1 MSQFPSQGEKEN
13 PLKTAPIKDTVAD
26 SDGVVLVDGQDAGTK
41 RVLWSTIKS
50 ALGQIFAPLTRKINN
65 KPLSSDV
72 VLTGDDIATSAT
84 DGTTVSSS
92 LSNLESALTTPPQK
106 FDLPLLDGWYTN
118 DRAQYR
124 KTQEGL
130 AVVNAILELS
140 EGYDASDNT
149 QIAVLPEGFR
159 PATSF
164 MYPVSVQDGSTRAS
178 AIVQIGTSGTII
190 YYGASNTT
198 AVFRIYLNAA
208 FFAAS

>member
-1 MSQFPSQGEKEN
+1 MISVYGETDLGAMPQR
-13 PLKTAPIKDTVAD
+13 PLICMTSKDA
-26 SDGVVLVDGQDAGTK
+26 VVGLPEDWPQNRNDFIRFFNGNLAYTLDLLANYGNK
-41 RVLWSTIKS
+41 RL
-50 ALGQIFAPLTRKINN
+50 AYRLA
-65 KPLSSDV
+65 
-72 VLTGDDIATSAT
+72 TGDWYEIATA
-84 DGTTVSSS
+84 
-92 LSNLESALTTPPQK
+92 TPPQK

>member
-1 MSQFPSQGEKEN
+1 MDALVENGIYCVGENENLPTQVYYSQAIVCRGKNS
-13 PLKTAPIKDTVAD
+13 DTV
-26 SDGVVLVDGQDAGTK
+26 V
-41 RVLWSTIKS
+41 
-50 ALGQIFAPLTRKINN
+50 QIVI
-65 KPLSSDV
+65 DY
-72 VLTGDDIATSAT
+72 DSAT
-84 DGTTVSSS
+84 MMFRGA
-92 LSNLESALTTPPQK
+92 SNTSGQWDWVDWQQVAIAAPPQE

-118 DRAQYR
+118 DRVQYR

-130 AVVNAILELS
+130 VVVNAILELS

-178 AIVQIGTSGTII
+178 AIVRIGTNGTII